1 MDLRDTRAQI
11 STRSFASGCS
21 RTQVFLA
28 CGIFFSVVVVAIWT
42 VWCKSDKVSI
52 AFCTFF

>member
-1 MDLRDTRAQI
+1 
-11 STRSFASGCS
+11 
-21 RTQVFLA
+21 LA